1 MTSKG
6 EEQNPRSRNF
16 LGKSFYVVVTTPT
29 APREKLEPLIP
40 AHLAN
45 QVRLEKEGIM
55 FAAGPLTKEDGSRHG
70 GMFVLRA
77 NSFEEARA
85 IADADPLHKAGLRS
99 YTLMRW
105 TVNEGSYGVRV
116 HYSDQSVTIE

>member
-1 MTSKG
+1 MS
-6 EEQNPRSRNF
+6 EASAQQNPLSKNF
-16 LGKSFYVVVTTPT
+16 LGKNFYVVVTTPT
-29 APREKLEPLIP
+29 APREKLEPLLP

-55 FAAGPLTKEDGSRHG
+55 FAAGPLTKEDGTRYG

-77 NSFEEARA
+77 NSFAEARA
-85 IADADPLHKAGLRS
+85 IADTDPMHKAGLRT

-116 HYSDQSVTIE
+116 NYSDQSVTIE

>member
-1 MTSKG
+1 MTGKG
-6 EEQNPRSRNF
+6 DEQNPLSRNF
-16 LGKSFYVVVTTPT
+16 LRKNFYVVVTTPT

-40 AHLAN
+40 THLAN

-55 FAAGPLTKEDGSRHG
+55 FAAGPLTKEDGTRHG

-85 IADADPLHKAGLRS
+85 IADADPLHKAVLRT

-105 TVNEGSYGVRV
+105 TVNEGSYGVRIN
-116 HYSDQSVTIE
+116 YSDQTVTIE

>member
-1 MTSKG
+1 MRETG
-6 EEQNPRSRNF
+6 EQQNPLSRKF
-16 LGKSFYVVVTTPT
+16 LGKNFYVVVTTPT
-29 APREKLEPLIP
+29 APREQLEPLIP

-55 FAAGPLTKEDGSRHG
+55 FAAGPLTKEDGTRYG

-77 NSFEEARA
+77 NSFDEARA
-85 IADADPLHKAGLRS
+85 IADSDPMHKAGLRT

-105 TVNEGSYGVRV
+105 TVNEGSYGVRIN
-116 HYSDQSVTIE
+116 YSDQSVTIE

>member
-1 MTSKG
+1 MS
-6 EEQNPRSRNF
+6 EPSAEQNPLSRNF
-16 LGKSFYVVVTTPT
+16 LGKNLYVVVTTPT
-29 APREKLEPLIP
+29 AARDKLEPLIP

-55 FAAGPLTKEDGSRHG
+55 FAAGPLTQDDGTRYG

-77 NSFEEARA
+77 SSFAEARA
-85 IADADPLHKAGLRS
+85 IADADPLHKAGLRK

-116 HYSDQSVTIE
+116 NYSDQSVTIE

>member
-1 MTSKG
+1 MTDSDVQ
-6 EEQNPRSRNF
+6 QNPLSKNF
-16 LGKSFYVVVTTPT
+16 LGKNFYVVITTPT

-55 FAAGPLTKEDGSRHG
+55 FAAGPLHKEDGSRHG

-85 IADADPLHKAGLRS
+85 IADADPLHKAGLRT

-105 TVNEGSYGVRV
+105 TVNEGSYGIRV
-116 HYSDQSVTIE
+116 NYSDRSVTIE